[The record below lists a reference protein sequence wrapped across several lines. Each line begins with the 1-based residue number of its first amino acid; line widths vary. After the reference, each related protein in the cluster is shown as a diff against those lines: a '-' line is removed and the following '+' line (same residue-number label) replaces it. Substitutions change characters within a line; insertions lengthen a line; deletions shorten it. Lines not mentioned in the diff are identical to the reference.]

1 MVIHPEK
8 HHCKHRRKMIYTAL
22 EDMDF
27 VWDEKDVLM
36 VDDMW
41 NTGIPIHLIAQN
53 FDRDPDE
60 LVVLILDRC
69 RKGFIDPRPGGMWG
83 RGSQ

>member
-1 MVIHPEK
+1 VIVHPER
-8 HHCKHRRKMIYTAL
+8 HYCKQQRQKIYTAL

-27 VWDEKDVLM
+27 VWDEKEVRM
-36 VDDMW
+36 VEEMW
-41 NTGIPIHLIAQN
+41 GVGIPVHVMAKS

-60 LVVLILDRC
+60 IVVLVLDRC
-69 RKGFIDPRPGGMWG
+69 RKGFLDPRPGGLWG